1 MMREAAMLRKIRAGD
16 PAGLEGL
23 MAAYLPYVSV
33 IVWNILRG
41 AMPPEDGEEVV
52 SDVFL
57 AAWDQAADLRAGHVK
72 GWLGAVARNKARNKL
87 RQAGKTLPLEE
98 NLLELPDPSD
108 PTEGLTREEERV
120 QVRQAV
126 EALSEADREIFL
138 RHYYYAQTVREIA
151 EAMELKEPTVKTRL
165 RRGREKLKAMLMK
178 GDETGEA

>member
-1 MMREAAMLRKIRAGD
+1 MREAAMLRKIRAGD

-23 MAAYLPYVSV
+23 MAVYLPYVSV

-41 AMPPEDGEEVV
+41 TMSPEDGEEVV

-98 NLLELPDPSD
+98 NILNLPDPAD
-108 PTEGLTREEERV
+108 PAEGLTREEERV
-120 QVRQAV
+120 QVRRAV
-126 EALSEADREIFL
+126 ESLPAVEREIFF

-151 EAMELKEPTVKTRL
+151 EAMELKEPTVKTKL
-165 RRGREKLKAMLMK
+165 RRGREKLKAMLTK
-178 GDETGEA
+178 GDEPGET

>member
-23 MAAYLPYVSV
+23 MTAYLPYVSV

-57 AAWDQAADLRAGHVK
+57 AAWDQATDLRAGHVK

-87 RQAGKTLPLEE
+87 RQAGRTLPLEE
-98 NLLELPDPSD
+98 NLLELPDSSD

-126 EALSEADREIFL
+126 EALPETDREIFL
-138 RHYYYAQTVREIA
+138 HHYYYAQTVREIA
-151 EAMELKEPTVKTRL
+151 EAMKLKEPTVKTRL
-165 RRGREKLKAMLMK
+165 RRGREKLKAMLTK